1 MNASDKIIFERD
13 NNLER
18 LAEAYYDSRLH
29 YHNFQHVLNTLE
41 FGNRILI
48 DCQSE
53 QVTLRKQIVYLAIL
67 FHDAGYSEDH
77 TSLGFET
84 KERYSANLAENVL
97 ITENYS
103 PTEIK
108 AVKEAIVSTERHATF
123 KTAEQQAVRAAD
135 LSGMAASYDIFLL
148 NSVRLKK
155 EHEYLS
161 NSRISWDA
169 WKKVSIDVVKDFIT
183 YDIPLTGY
191 FKKSDSSSQFSIA
204 VEKNLERFAA
214 ESVEPSWANHL

>member
-1 MNASDKIIFERD
+1 MNTPDKIIFERD
-13 NNLER
+13 SNLER

-29 YHNFQHVLNTLE
+29 YHNFQHVLDTLE

-67 FHDAGYSEDH
+67 FHDAGFSEDH
-77 TSLGFET
+77 ANLGFET

-97 ITENYS
+97 VTENYP

-135 LSGMAASYDIFLL
+135 LFGMAASYDIFLL

-161 NSRISWDA
+161 NSKISWDA

-183 YDIPLTGY
+183 RDIPLIRY
-191 FKKSDSSSQFSIA
+191 FKKSDRSSQFSIA
-204 VEKNLERFAA
+204 VEKNLDRFTA
-214 ESVEPSWANHL
+214 ESAEPRWANHL

>member
-1 MNASDKIIFERD
+1 MTTQDKIIFERD
-13 NNLER
+13 SNLEKI
-18 LAEAYYDSRLH
+18 AEAYYDSRLH
-29 YHNFQHVLNTLE
+29 YHNFQHILNTLA
-41 FGNRILI
+41 FGSKILI

-53 QVTLRKQIVYLAIL
+53 HVTLRKDIVYLAIL

-77 TSLGFET
+77 TRLGFET

-97 ITENYS
+97 VTENYP

-108 AVKEAIVSTERHATF
+108 AVKEAIVSTERNATF
-123 KTAEQQAVRAAD
+123 KTTEQQAVRAAD
-135 LSGMAASYDIFLL
+135 LLGMAASYDIFLL
-148 NSVRLKK
+148 NSVKLKK

-169 WKKVSIDVVKDFIT
+169 WKKATIDVVRDFIT
-183 YDIPLTGY
+183 HDIPLIRY
-191 FKKSDSSSQFSIA
+191 FKKSNSSSQFSIA

-214 ESVEPSWANHL
+214 ESIEPSWANHL